1 MCITETPSSKVVLAA
16 MCVPR
21 NHRRE
26 GEEVREMRRELQEV
40 EERLSDVRERLR
52 RRPDL
57 MAKYQAVLEDI
68 EDRIRELLEDLGSDD
83 GGEVEV
89 EEDL

>member
-1 MCITETPSSKVVLAA
+1 MV
-16 MCVPR
+16 
-21 NHRRE
+21 
-26 GEEVREMRRELQEV
+26 
-40 EERLSDVRERLR
+40 ERLSDVRERLR

-83 GGEVEV
+83 DGEVEV

>member
-1 MCITETPSSKVVLAA
+1 

-21 NHRRE
+21 NHRRGEMREEMRE
-26 GEEVREMRRELQEV
+26 GEEVRERRRELQEV

-68 EDRIRELLEDLGSDD
+68 EDRIRELLEDLGSED

>member
-1 MCITETPSSKVVLAA
+1 MNEE
-16 MCVPR
+16 M
-21 NHRRE
+21 RE
-26 GEEVREMRRELQEV
+26 GMREV

-57 MAKYQAVLEDI
+57 MAVLEVI
-68 EDRIRELLEDLGSDD
+68 EDSIRELLEDLGSDD
-83 GGEVEV
+83 DGEVEV